1 MKKKLLAVFCLFGL
15 IGSLSALDLSLRLT
29 PTLMF
34 PNHEYLDKEFGSTF
48 QADFNIF
55 NLVTL
60 GLDGAFLTVTPEGL
74 SSGIN
79 FASLG
84 AGLGLFYTP
93 VSRLYLGAGLA
104 GGLYTLSYEIDSTPY
119 SFTDLY
125 GRAYGELGFRINPNL
140 TVYGNGGY
148 VCYFIKDSQPLNKG
162 PFAGIGLKI
171 SFTLGKKSSG
181 GLTAT
186 LEQDSVIYPLFQQV
200 YGQSP
205 IGTIHITNAE
215 SAEVRN
221 VKVYFRAG
229 KYTSSA
235 KESAS
240 IPLLQKLKTN
250 TASLYA
256 DFSSELLKFN
266 EDGKL
271 SGEIVMEYEILGKK
285 KVAVQNVTLSVSNR
299 NAFIWGNNE
308 ALAAFISSNTP
319 EILEYAK
326 YVSGIARNKL
336 YTGMNR
342 NVQFAA
348 ALMESLRA
356 TGISYSND
364 TITPYSTYHLSTE
377 VDSVQY
383 PLQTMNYLGGDYDD
397 LGILL
402 ASCLESVGVETAFM
416 PVEND
421 FIVFVSANLKAKNVA
436 NHFADLKGLIYDEED
451 SSSNVYF
458 PLSMAHF
465 NEGFAKSRQAGE
477 EVVKAC
483 KENEAASYDF
493 ITTHDAW
500 TIYPSAV
507 YTGSGVSF
515 EKPSQAEVER
525 LTDLAVKDYI
535 ATDLE
540 PVIKNAKESGDA
552 NKIGMAL
559 VRSGKYSE
567 AKVEFYKA
575 IAAGSVSAMN
585 NLANLLL
592 MEKDYDGA
600 TAMFK
605 KALQK
610 DPENKIAL
618 KGLESTKEK
627 LEE

>member
-15 IGSLSALDLSLRLT
+15 IASLSALDLSLRLT

-34 PNHEYLDKEFGSTF
+34 PSHEYLDKEFGSTF

>member
-1 MKKKLLAVFCLFGL
+1 MKKKLLAVFYLFGL

-34 PNHEYLDKEFGSTF
+34 PSHEYLDKEFGSTF

-515 EKPSQAEVER
+515 EKPSQTEVER

-559 VRSGKYSE
+559 VRSGKYRE

>member
-15 IGSLSALDLSLRLT
+15 IGSLSALDFSLRLT

-465 NEGFAKSRQAGE
+465 NEGFAKSRQAGK

-525 LTDLAVKDYI
+525 LTDLAVKDYV

-567 AKVEFYKA
+567 AKVEFNKA

>member
-15 IGSLSALDLSLRLT
+15 FGSLSALDFSLRLT

-34 PNHEYLDKEFGSTF
+34 PSHEYLDKEFGSTF

-567 AKVEFYKA
+567 AKVEFNKA

>member
-1 MKKKLLAVFCLFGL
+1 MRKNLLAVFCLFGL
-15 IGSLSALDLSLRLT
+15 FGSLFALDLSLRLT
-29 PTLMF
+29 PILMF
-34 PNHEYLDKEFGSTF
+34 PSHEYLDKEFGSTF

-148 VCYFIKDSQPLNKG
+148 ACYFIKDSQPLNKG

-483 KENEAASYDF
+483 KENEATSYDF

-567 AKVEFYKA
+567 AKVEFNKA

>member
-15 IGSLSALDLSLRLT
+15 IASLSALDLSLRLT

-34 PNHEYLDKEFGSTF
+34 PSHEYLDKEFGSTF

-60 GLDGAFLTVTPEGL
+60 GLDGALLTVTPEGL

-148 VCYFIKDSQPLNKG
+148 ACYFIKDSHPLNKG

-171 SFTLGKKSSG
+171 SFTLGKNSSG

>member
-15 IGSLSALDLSLRLT
+15 FGSLSALDFSLRLT

-148 VCYFIKDSQPLNKG
+148 VCYFIKDSHPLNKG

>member
-1 MKKKLLAVFCLFGL
+1 MKKKLLAVFYLFGL
-15 IGSLSALDLSLRLT
+15 ICSLSALDLSLRLT

-34 PNHEYLDKEFGSTF
+34 PSHEYLDKEFGSTF

-60 GLDGAFLTVTPEGL
+60 GLDGALLTVTPEGL

-148 VCYFIKDSQPLNKG
+148 ACYFIKDSQPLNKG

-221 VKVYFRAG
+221 IKVYFRAG

-250 TASLYA
+250 TVSLYA

-421 FIVFVSANLKAKNVA
+421 FIVFVSANLKAKNVT

-567 AKVEFYKA
+567 AKVEFNKA

>member
-34 PNHEYLDKEFGSTF
+34 PSHEYLDKEFGSTF

-567 AKVEFYKA
+567 AKVEFNKA

>member
-1 MKKKLLAVFCLFGL
+1 MKKNLLAILCILG
-15 IGSLSALDLSLRLT
+15 ISASLSALDFSLKLT
-29 PTLMF
+29 PTLML
-34 PNHEYLDKEFGSTF
+34 PSHEYLDKEYGATV
-48 QADFNIF
+48 QADINLF
-55 NLVTL
+55 NLISL
-60 GLDGAFLTVTPEGL
+60 GLDASFLTVTPEGL
-74 SSGIN
+74 SSNIN
-79 FASLG
+79 FISIGGGLG
-84 AGLGLFYTP
+84 AFYTP
-93 VSRLYLGAGLA
+93 IARLYLGAGIA
-104 GGLYTLSYEIDSTPY
+104 GGLYNLQSEIDSTEY
-119 SFTDLY
+119 GFWDLY
-125 GRAYGELGFRINPNL
+125 ARAYGELGFRINPSL

-148 VCYFIKDSQPLNKG
+148 AYYLVKDSDPLNKG
-162 PFAGIGLKI
+162 PFAGLGIKI
-171 SFTLGKKSSG
+171 NFTLGEKSSG

-240 IPLLQKLKTN
+240 ISILQKLKTSS
-250 TASLYA
+250 ASLYA

-271 SGEIVMEYEILGKK
+271 SGEIVMEYEMLGKK

-299 NAFIWGNNE
+299 NAFIWGSNE
-308 ALAAFISSNTP
+308 SLAAFISSNTP

-326 YVSGIARNKL
+326 YVSGIARNNL

-356 TGISYSND
+356 IGISYSD
-364 TITPYSTYHLSTE
+364 DKITPYKTYHLSNQ
-377 VDSVQY
+377 VDSIQY

-416 PVEND
+416 PVADD

-436 NHFADLKGLIYDEED
+436 NHFADLDGLIYDEGD
-451 SSSNVYF
+451 PSSNVFF
-458 PLSMAHF
+458 PLSMANF
-465 NEGFAKSRQAGE
+465 DKGFAKSRQAGE

-483 KENEAASYDF
+483 KLNTSASYDF
-493 ITTHDAW
+493 VTTHDAW
-500 TIYPSAV
+500 AIYPSAV

-515 EKPSQAEVER
+515 EKPSQAQVEK
-525 LTDLAVKDYI
+525 LTADAVKDYV

-540 PVIKNAKESGDA
+540 PVIEIAKKSGDA
-552 NKIGMAL
+552 NKIGMAY
-559 VRSGKYSE
+559 VRSGKYSD
-567 AKVEFYKA
+567 AKTEFNKA

-605 KALQK
+605 KVLQK
-610 DPENKIAL
+610 EPENKIAL

>member
-34 PNHEYLDKEFGSTF
+34 PSHEYLDKEFGSTF

-148 VCYFIKDSQPLNKG
+148 ACYFIKDSHPLNKG

-171 SFTLGKKSSG
+171 SFTLGKNSSG

-421 FIVFVSANLKAKNVA
+421 FIVFVSANLKTKNVT

-567 AKVEFYKA
+567 AKVEFNKA

>member
-1 MKKKLLAVFCLFGL
+1 MKKKLLAVFYLFGL
-15 IGSLSALDLSLRLT
+15 FGSLSALDFSLRLT

-148 VCYFIKDSQPLNKG
+148 ACYFIKDSHPLNKG

>member
-15 IGSLSALDLSLRLT
+15 IASLSALDLSLRLT

-34 PNHEYLDKEFGSTF
+34 PSHEYLDKEFGSTF

-483 KENEAASYDF
+483 KENEAAFYDF

-567 AKVEFYKA
+567 AKVEFNKA